1 MDCRSRDDDGRTHD
15 RESEG
20 MEAVSPPM
28 DTTPDPLEANQRAA
42 LRRNRGL
49 ATALLLCAAVTF
61 LATTLVHET
70 GFWVLLVR
78 ASAEAAVV
86 GALADWF
93 AVTAVFRRPLGLPIP
108 HTAIVPRNKDRI
120 GAALGAFVANN
131 FLTPALITAKL
142 REIDPAGRL
151 SSWLAQPS
159 NAEAAAQRAM
169 LALPTLIG
177 ALEDPEIREF
187 AIRAVGE
194 QLRSADLAAV
204 LGKTLAAMTAGE
216 PFDTLVDRLLD
227 ALHGALDTY
236 APAIYEGVEE
246 RTAWWIPKVI
256 DRRIAKGIV
265 GGLAEL
271 ITELR
276 EPGNPKRIAI
286 RRQVEQLADDLIHSP
301 SHRARLE
308 SLKTQLLAQPE
319 IRVWLATLWDALRN
333 IVLADLAQP
342 DSKTREAI
350 MRALLSFGR
359 TLSGDLAM
367 RARFNANIE
376 EAALAIIV
384 PWRHEIGQ
392 FISDAVKGWEARTVV
407 DRLELALGADLHY
420 IRITGTLVGACVGCA
435 LFLVSVLLG

>member
-1 MDCRSRDDDGRTHD
+1 MAGRSRDDDGGRDD
-15 RESEG
+15 RRLEG
-20 MEAVSPPM
+20 MEAVSPPIE
-28 DTTPDPLEANQRAA
+28 TPPEQLEANQRAA

-61 LATTLVHET
+61 LATMLVHAA

-86 GALADWF
+86 GGLADWF

-120 GAALGAFVANN
+120 GAALGAFVAKN
-131 FLTPALITAKL
+131 FLTPALISAKL
-142 REIDPAGRL
+142 REIDPAGKL
-151 SSWLAQPS
+151 SSWLSQSS
-159 NAEAAAQRAM
+159 NAEAVAQRAM
-169 LALPTLIG
+169 LALPTLIA

-216 PFDTLVDRLLD
+216 PFDTLVDRVLD
-227 ALHGALDTY
+227 ALHGALDAY

-256 DRRIAKGIV
+256 DRRIANGIV
-265 GGLAEL
+265 SGLAEL
-271 ITELR
+271 IGELR
-276 EPGNPKRIAI
+276 EPGNPKHIAI

-301 SHRARLE
+301 SHRAKLE
-308 SLKTQLLAQPE
+308 SLKNQLLGQPE

-333 IVLADLAQP
+333 IVLTDLARP
-342 DSKTREAI
+342 DSRTREAI

-367 RARFNANIE
+367 RARFNANLE
-376 EAALAIIV
+376 EAALAVIV

>member
-1 MDCRSRDDDGRTHD
+1 V
-15 RESEG
+15 
-20 MEAVSPPM
+20 EAVKLVIE
-28 DTTPDPLEANQRAA
+28 TQADPLEANQRAA
-42 LRRNRGL
+42 LHRNRGL

-61 LATTLVHET
+61 LATMLTPAP

-131 FLTPALITAKL
+131 FLTPALISAKL
-142 REIDPAGRL
+142 REIDPAGSL

-169 LALPTLIG
+169 LVLPTLIG
-177 ALEDPEIREF
+177 ALEDPDIREF
-187 AIRAVGE
+187 AIRAIGE
-194 QLRSADLAAV
+194 QLRTADLSAV
-204 LGKTLAAMTAGE
+204 LGKTLTAMTAGE

-227 ALHGALDTY
+227 ALHGALDAH
-236 APAIYEGVEE
+236 APIIYEGVEE
-246 RTAWWIPKVI
+246 RTAWWVPKVI
-256 DRRIAKGIV
+256 DRRIANGIV
-265 GGLAEL
+265 SGLGEL
-271 ITELR
+271 IGELR
-276 EPGNPKRIAI
+276 ERQNPKRIAI
-286 RRQVEQLADDLIHSP
+286 RQQVEKLAVDLVNSP

-308 SLKTQLLAQPE
+308 SLKAQLLAQPE
-319 IRVWLATLWDALRN
+319 IRVWLATLWDALRS
-333 IVLADLAQP
+333 IVLADLARP

-350 MRALLSFGR
+350 ARGLLSFGR
-359 TLSGDLAM
+359 TLAGDLAM
-367 RARFNANIE
+367 RARFNINIE
-376 EAALAIIV
+376 EAALAVVV

-392 FISDAVKGWEARTVV
+392 FISDAVKGWEVRTVV

-435 LFLVSVLLG
+435 LFLITVLLG

>member
-1 MDCRSRDDDGRTHD
+1 
-15 RESEG
+15 
-20 MEAVSPPM
+20 M
-28 DTTPDPLEANQRAA
+28 DTQPDPLEATQRAA

-61 LATTLVHET
+61 LATMLVHAA

-151 SSWLAQPS
+151 STWLAQPS
-159 NAEAAAQRAM
+159 NAEAAAQRVM

-194 QLRSADLAAV
+194 QLRTADLSAV

-227 ALHGALDTY
+227 ALHGALDAY

-246 RTAWWIPKVI
+246 RTAWWIPKVV

-271 ITELR
+271 IGELR
-276 EPGNPKRIAI
+276 EPGNPKRIAV
-286 RRQVEQLADDLIHSP
+286 RRQVGQLADDLIHSP

-308 SLKTQLLAQPE
+308 GLKTQLLAQPE

-333 IVLADLAQP
+333 IVLADLALP

-376 EAALAIIV
+376 EAALAVIV
-384 PWRHEIGQ
+384 PWRQEIGQ